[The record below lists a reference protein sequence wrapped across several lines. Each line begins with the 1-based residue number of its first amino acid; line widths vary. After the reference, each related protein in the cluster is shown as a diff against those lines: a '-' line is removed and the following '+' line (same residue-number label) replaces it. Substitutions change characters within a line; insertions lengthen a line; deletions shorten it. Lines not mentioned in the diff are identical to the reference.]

1 MTIKLLNSEDYD
13 YENFYGLID
22 GHKLKYLGYW
32 NGPIPDGKKKKK
44 SACLYFCI
52 EWQLHTSNLGHK

>member
-44 SACLYFCI
+44 VRVC
-52 EWQLHTSNLGHK
+52 TSV

>member
-44 SACLYFCI
+44 KCVFVLLYRMTASHF
-52 EWQLHTSNLGHK
+52 QSRS